1 METTTLTQRVKA
13 KARELGF
20 SLVGVTH
27 SQPPA
32 HAGVYRRWLA
42 AGRHGEMA
50 YLAGERAVQRRA
62 DPRLILPECQS
73 ILVLGIPYRNPAGV
87 PKPADGRSVG
97 RMAAFAWGQDYHE
110 VLKPRMRRLVAFVEE
125 AIGHRVPN
133 RWYTDSGPLLERE
146 LAERAGLGWIGKNS
160 MLINPERG
168 SYFLLAEILLGIELE
183 PDPPFGA
190 DHCGAC
196 TRCLEA
202 CPTQC
207 ILLDRTLDAARC
219 ISYLTIELKG
229 AVPPDLRAQT
239 EDWVF
244 DCDICQEVCPWNER
258 FASQAGEAAFY
269 PRQAG
274 PWVDLQTDLLI
285 DTTRFNSKFK
295 DSPVQRA
302 KRRGY
307 LRNMSLAAGN
317 SEDKAQVGPLAEL
330 LRNEAEPLARGHAA
344 WALGKLGGEEA
355 QAALELAEQ
364 SEADPWALEEIKIAL
379 GRTSINWPNGRAAKT
394 GPADQARQR

>member
-125 AIGHRVPN
+125 AIGAP
-133 RWYTDSGPLLERE
+133 
-146 LAERAGLGWIGKNS
+146 
-160 MLINPERG
+160 
-168 SYFLLAEILLGIELE
+168 
-183 PDPPFGA
+183 
-190 DHCGAC
+190 
-196 TRCLEA
+196 
-202 CPTQC
+202 
-207 ILLDRTLDAARC
+207 
-219 ISYLTIELKG
+219 
-229 AVPPDLRAQT
+229 RAQPM
-239 EDWVF
+239 VH
-244 DCDICQEVCPWNER
+244 
-258 FASQAGEAAFY
+258 G
-269 PRQAG
+269 
-274 PWVDLQTDLLI
+274 
-285 DTTRFNSKFK
+285 
-295 DSPVQRA
+295 QRA
-302 KRRGY
+302 
-307 LRNMSLAAGN
+307 AAG
-317 SEDKAQVGPLAEL
+317 
-330 LRNEAEPLARGHAA
+330 AR
-344 WALGKLGGEEA
+344 
-355 QAALELAEQ
+355 
-364 SEADPWALEEIKIAL
+364 
-379 GRTSINWPNGRAAKT
+379 TGRARRP
-394 GPADQARQR
+394 GMDRQEQHADQS